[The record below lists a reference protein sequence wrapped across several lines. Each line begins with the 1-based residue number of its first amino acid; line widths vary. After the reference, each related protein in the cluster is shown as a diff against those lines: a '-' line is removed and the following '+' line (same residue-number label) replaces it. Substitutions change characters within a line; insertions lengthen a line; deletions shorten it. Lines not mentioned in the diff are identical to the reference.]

1 MVDIFSILFPV
12 ILFLTA
18 AAMVVLRAG
27 ASRVFFDVVGAFQAE
42 RLISDVDA
50 KMTVLNS
57 LILDGLSGI
66 GESITLISDQM
77 QGLVDS
83 TVPLSQEVA
92 EARLEFEKF
101 AANIDGA
108 EALRHEIIAMGQEF
122 GFTAS
127 QAMDAGSK
135 MAQLGGLF
143 GGAEA
148 VGAATQAG
156 LAFGMIGGLGT
167 EDAMKRIIQ
176 LHQQTNALYGQYT
189 QQQFLA
195 LTAEQQ
201 ANIVRAESAKLLDQ
215 LNTVENRSAANM
227 AQITH
232 VMNQF
237 ASSGQ
242 LAGDSI
248 SYMAAMSATLIEAG
262 EEQGKAGRALKM
274 MYARLGADTGNNAA
288 LLQKFGVA
296 TKDANGNLRSME
308 DIVGDLSKVW
318 PQMTDAQKLAVAQ
331 SIAGNDHYVRAIKLI
346 ENHARTTKLNVDA
359 HNRLDSAV
367 DEANKKLQDQ
377 AYLLKESEAALANS
391 QAAIGD
397 VLTPTVIRFNNEQA
411 RMNNAL
417 ADLAGTDVGGAFVD
431 AAYYVQTYFRM
442 YAPLGEILMNT
453 MSLNISLQ
461 TQSAIMRAI
470 SHQDVVR
477 AAAYGGRAQMG
488 QVTLGQLSQELAM
501 ADQLAQLKMY
511 DLSTSRA
518 HLQVQDIRNNREF
531 IFTSKKM
538 NSIHQELAQKKI
550 LHADEINAREAIKMQ
565 QAHGHHMTQKSI
577 NNKVA
582 EIQMLQQESALLD
595 GLTTKEDVLVAKARE
610 RIQAGKFENLTKAYG
625 GTLDEKA
632 IQLAQEKK
640 FLGYYENQSQEQANA
655 NATRQQQ
662 IEQQINT
669 IIGSRVGL
677 DHLVTGQGDKR
688 IVQLNKEIMS
698 LQGITNAEL
707 QHALAVHGTANAQGH
722 QSRAMTFLNMMEQQG
737 LALGAADVSMS
748 QKQTELSRL
757 AAVTAT
763 ALAEAYGMEASQLM
777 RIITQLPAYTAMQDT
792 IIAKNQA
799 QFQSQMSLN
808 TALMASS
815 MALGAISMVM
825 TMVSDDADGARL
837 AMILMFM
844 SMVPM
849 TIQMFTTMKSAY
861 GAASGMLAFAAGTN
875 TASVAVKGLR
885 TALITTG
892 IGALLVGVGYLIDYM
907 IDWGDETD
915 NTTSSLDEM
924 GSAVN
929 YTKEQFDAWTQ
940 TIEENNMSIEDIYAT
955 QQEKIAQ
962 IKDLE
967 KELENAT
974 DSTNRKLIEGRLKL
988 RREEVGLLNDILASE
1003 TTMALLAPGSE
1014 TLAKNIFDA
1023 GQEYRKGSD
1032 ALQAAVDEAT
1042 KQEDRSWYEGFMP
1055 GGDSPELFS
1064 DIGEWFQFEENER
1077 VGKAIKDQE
1086 EGMADLEQMIAESVP
1101 DAYQHFVLEQAKAA
1115 DSFEDFMQRLR
1126 DTYGIEG
1133 MATIFGNV
1141 LEDNVIGP
1149 IEAAKE
1155 AAFEFANAREEMF
1168 FGAAAGNITSDMIKQ
1183 VVNKGVETLIST
1195 TEVIQTN
1202 NFNGMTTKQA
1212 ADAIVTQIE
1221 QGLTERGIALE
1232 Q

>member
-1 MVDIFSILFPV
+1 MIDIFSIFFPV
-12 ILFLTA
+12 ILFLTG

-27 ASRVFFDVVGAFQAE
+27 ASRVFFDVVGTFQAE

-77 QGLVDS
+77 QGLVDA

-101 AANIDGA
+101 AANIEGA

-156 LAFGMIGGLGT
+156 LAFGMIGGLET

-195 LTAEQQ
+195 LTAEEQ

-288 LLQKFGVA
+288 VLQKFGVA

-308 DIVGDLSKVW
+308 DIIGDLSKVW

-346 ENHARTTKLNVDA
+346 DNHARTVKLDTDA

-377 AYLLKESEAALANS
+377 AYLLKESQAALANS
-391 QAAIGD
+391 EAAIGD

-411 RMNNAL
+411 RMNYAL
-417 ADLAGTDVGGAFVD
+417 ADLANTDIGGAFVNL
-431 AAYYVQTYFRM
+431 AYYVQTYFRM

-477 AAAYGGRAQMG
+477 AAAYGGRAKMG
-488 QVTLGQLSQELAM
+488 QVTLGQLAQELAM
-501 ADQLAQLKMY
+501 ADMLAQIE
-511 DLSTSRA
+511 SRSIEMDRA
-518 HLQVQDIRNNREF
+518 RLQFQDIRNNKEF
-531 IFTSKKM
+531 IFTAKKM
-538 NSIHQELAQKKI
+538 NSIHQELAQKKK
-550 LHADEINAREAIKMQ
+550 LHADEINTREAIKMQ

-582 EIQMLQQESALLD
+582 EIQMLQQESGLLD
-595 GLTTKEDVLVAKARE
+595 GLTTKEGVLVAKARE
-610 RIQAGKFENLTKAYG
+610 RIEAGKYTNITKAYG
-625 GTLDEKA
+625 GTLDQKA
-632 IQLAQEKK
+632 IKLAQEKK
-640 FLGYYENQSQEQANA
+640 FLGYYENQAQEQANA
-655 NATRQQQ
+655 NAMRQEQ
-662 IEQQINT
+662 IEEQINM
-669 IIGSRVGL
+669 ILQSRVGL
-677 DHLVTGQGDKR
+677 DHLITGGGEKR
-688 IVQLNKEIMS
+688 IAGLNREITS
-698 LQGITNAEL
+698 LKSVTQAEL
-707 QHALAVHGTANAQGH
+707 SHALAIHGTANAHQH
-722 QSRAMTFLNMMEQQG
+722 QSRAMTFLNMMEHQG
-737 LALGAADVSMS
+737 MAIAAMDISMS
-748 QKQTELSRL
+748 KKQEELARL
-757 AAVTAT
+757 ASVTAY
-763 ALAEAYGMEASQLM
+763 ALADAYGMEATQLM

-815 MALGAISMVM
+815 MALGAMSMVM
-825 TMVSDDADGARL
+825 TMISDDADTARF

-849 TIQMFTTMKSAY
+849 TVQMFTTM
-861 GAASGMLAFAAGTN
+861 GAAFGAAKGMYAFASGTA
-875 TASVAVKGLR
+875 TATIAVKGLR

-892 IGALLVGVGYLIDYM
+892 IGALLVGVGYLIDWM

-915 NTTSSLDEM
+915 NVTSSLDEM

-929 YTKEQFDAWTQ
+929 YTKEQFDSWTQ
-940 TIEENNMSIEDIYAT
+940 TIEENNMSIEDIFAI
-955 QQEKIAQ
+955 QQDKMKD
-962 IKDLE
+962 IKRLE
-967 KELENAT
+967 KELEDAT
-974 DSTNRKLIEGRLKL
+974 DSTNRKLIESRLKL
-988 RREEVGLLNDILASE
+988 RKQEVGLLNDILASE

-1014 TLAKNIFDA
+1014 TLARNIFDA
-1023 GQEYRKGSD
+1023 GQEYKKGSD
-1032 ALQAAVDEAT
+1032 ALQATVDEAT
-1042 KQEDRSWYEGFMP
+1042 RLEDRSWYEGFMP

-1077 VGKAIKDQE
+1077 VGKAIKDQK
-1086 EGMADLEQMIAESVP
+1086 EGLADLEQMIAENVP
-1101 DAYQHFVLEQAKAA
+1101 DAFQHFVLEQAKAST
-1115 DSFEDFMQRLR
+1115 SFEDFMQRLR
-1126 DTYGIEG
+1126 DTYGVEG
-1133 MATIFGNV
+1133 FSMIFGDAFQ
-1141 LEDNVIGP
+1141 DNVIGP
-1149 IEAAKE
+1149 IEQAKE

-1168 FGAAAGNITSDMIKQ
+1168 FGMAKGNITGDMVKQ

-1221 QGLTERGIALE
+1221 QGLTERGINISA
-1232 Q
+1232 

>member
-1 MVDIFSILFPV
+1 
-12 ILFLTA
+12 
-18 AAMVVLRAG
+18 
-27 ASRVFFDVVGAFQAE
+27 
-42 RLISDVDA
+42 
-50 KMTVLNS
+50 
-57 LILDGLSGI
+57 
-66 GESITLISDQM
+66 
-77 QGLVDS
+77 
-83 TVPLSQEVA
+83 
-92 EARLEFEKF
+92 
-101 AANIDGA
+101 
-108 EALRHEIIAMGQEF
+108 
-122 GFTAS
+122 
-127 QAMDAGSK
+127 
-135 MAQLGGLF
+135 
-143 GGAEA
+143 
-148 VGAATQAG
+148 
-156 LAFGMIGGLGT
+156 
-167 EDAMKRIIQ
+167 
-176 LHQQTNALYGQYT
+176 
-189 QQQFLA
+189 
-195 LTAEQQ
+195 
-201 ANIVRAESAKLLDQ
+201 
-215 LNTVENRSAANM
+215 
-227 AQITH
+227 
-232 VMNQF
+232 
-237 ASSGQ
+237 
-242 LAGDSI
+242 
-248 SYMAAMSATLIEAG
+248 
-262 EEQGKAGRALKM
+262 
-274 MYARLGADTGNNAA
+274 
-288 LLQKFGVA
+288 
-296 TKDANGNLRSME
+296 
-308 DIVGDLSKVW
+308 
-318 PQMTDAQKLAVAQ
+318 
-331 SIAGNDHYVRAIKLI
+331 
-346 ENHARTTKLNVDA
+346 
-359 HNRLDSAV
+359 
-367 DEANKKLQDQ
+367 
-377 AYLLKESEAALANS
+377 
-391 QAAIGD
+391 
-397 VLTPTVIRFNNEQA
+397 
-411 RMNNAL
+411 
-417 ADLAGTDVGGAFVD
+417 
-431 AAYYVQTYFRM
+431 
-442 YAPLGEILMNT
+442 
-453 MSLNISLQ
+453 
-461 TQSAIMRAI
+461 
-470 SHQDVVR
+470 
-477 AAAYGGRAQMG
+477 
-488 QVTLGQLSQELAM
+488 
-501 ADQLAQLKMY
+501 
-511 DLSTSRA
+511 
-518 HLQVQDIRNNREF
+518 
-531 IFTSKKM
+531 
-538 NSIHQELAQKKI
+538 
-550 LHADEINAREAIKMQ
+550 
-565 QAHGHHMTQKSI
+565 
-577 NNKVA
+577 
-582 EIQMLQQESALLD
+582 
-595 GLTTKEDVLVAKARE
+595 
-610 RIQAGKFENLTKAYG
+610 
-625 GTLDEKA
+625 
-632 IQLAQEKK
+632 
-640 FLGYYENQSQEQANA
+640 
-655 NATRQQQ
+655 
-662 IEQQINT
+662 
-669 IIGSRVGL
+669 
-677 DHLVTGQGDKR
+677 
-688 IVQLNKEIMS
+688 
-698 LQGITNAEL
+698 
-707 QHALAVHGTANAQGH
+707 
-722 QSRAMTFLNMMEQQG
+722 
-737 LALGAADVSMS
+737 
-748 QKQTELSRL
+748 
-757 AAVTAT
+757 
-763 ALAEAYGMEASQLM
+763 
-777 RIITQLPAYTAMQDT
+777 
-792 IIAKNQA
+792 
-799 QFQSQMSLN
+799 MSLN

-1023 GQEYRKGSD
+1023 GQTYQKGADEY
-1032 ALQAAVDEAT
+1032 QAAVDEAT

-1086 EGMADLEQMIAESVP
+1086 EGLADLEQMIAETVP